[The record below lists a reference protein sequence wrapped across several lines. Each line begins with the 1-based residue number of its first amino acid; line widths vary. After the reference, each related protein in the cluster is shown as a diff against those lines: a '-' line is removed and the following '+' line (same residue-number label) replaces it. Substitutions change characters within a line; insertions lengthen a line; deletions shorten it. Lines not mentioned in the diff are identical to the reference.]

1 MLERGRERG
10 RELPGRK
17 CTVRQL
23 LFVVLKLSWIV
34 QVKSTGIFLH
44 DTTVIHPFPLLF
56 FGGEISVQKD
66 EGQETIAVDKWIIF
80 QAPKRIAELVKVW
93 VSLIDLNSC
102 QGREEFNVNGFPIHP
117 SFHMAI
123 WTDQLAGWVH
133 VYPSQQVWLPL
144 HSHCRPFSSIA
155 MWVWQ
160 TTWKKWTIMVNKKE
174 ALLHI
179 CFALYWTRKEMSV
192 MELASRPDHVPH
204 TSLFV
209 TRYNSFFD
217 TLIWI
222 SNYNYLNKSTF

>member
-1 MLERGRERG
+1 MYCQAVTFCGFETFLNCTGEEHWHLPTWYDCHPSFPTAVLWWRDLCPEGRGSG
-10 RELPGRK
+10 
-17 CTVRQL
+17 
-23 LFVVLKLSWIV
+23 
-34 QVKSTGIFLH
+34 
-44 DTTVIHPFPLLF
+44 
-56 FGGEISVQKD
+56 
-66 EGQETIAVDKWIIF
+66 F
-80 QAPKRIAELVKVW
+80 QAPQWIAELVKVW

-102 QGREEFNVNGFPIHP
+102 QGRGKFNVNGFPIHP